1 MIGSSKNAGLKVLQ
15 KFLPLLDNMNIDYG
29 DDKGILDIFII
40 QDMDELRKKVII
52 KIRENI
58 ASEAEVNNLD
68 VKIALLVKNRISLDE
83 VIHFT
88 TKQMK
93 SIIISSK
100 ENLVYND
107 GSHFNLKGS
116 DKENRDKKLH
126 YEQLFYLLQTNPQ
139 YLTNLMY
146 LMNQQSGAAVT
157 RFLEQTVLTLFG
169 YAQNSREEY
178 LILNLIDVN
187 NSRSY
192 IGGDQVRSESS
203 L

>member
-1 MIGSSKNAGLKVLQ
+1 MLVLRYYRSFYHYWIIRALITRMIKV
-15 KFLPLLDNMNIDYG
+15 FLIFSLLLDME
-29 DDKGILDIFII
+29 
-40 QDMDELRKKVII
+40 ELREKVII

-68 VKIALLVKNRISLDE
+68 LKIALLVKNRISLDE
-83 VIHFT
+83 VLHFT

-93 SIIISSK
+93 SIIISSR
-100 ENLVYND
+100 ENLAD
-107 GSHFNLKGS
+107 DSGSHYNLKGS
-116 DKENRDKKLH
+116 DKENREKKLH
-126 YEQLFYLLQTNPQ
+126 YEQLFYLLQTQPQ

-187 NSRSY
+187 STTFIYRRRLS
-192 IGGDQVRSESS
+192 
-203 L
+203 

>member
-1 MIGSSKNAGLKVLQ
+1 MKMIKVALY
-15 KFLPLLDNMNIDYG
+15 LTLDME
-29 DDKGILDIFII
+29 K
-40 QDMDELRKKVII
+40 LREQVIM

-58 ASEAEVNNLD
+58 SSETEVNNLD
-68 VKIALLVKNRISLDE
+68 LKIALLVKNRITLDE

-93 SIIISSK
+93 TILSNSK
-100 ENLVYND
+100 EGLVEKD
-107 GSHFNLKGS
+107 GLMYNLKGS
-116 DKENRDKKLH
+116 DKENREKKLH
-126 YEQLFYLLQTNPQ
+126 YEQLFYLLQTQPQ

-169 YAQNSREEY
+169 YAQNFREEY
-178 LILNLIDVN
+178 LILNLIDVKIFI
-187 NSRSY
+187 STFRP
-192 IGGDQVRSESS
+192 